1 MAPLAS
7 GDPFEVVQ
15 MEDETVPAFST
26 GKPKRR
32 LHFRWWRFLVL
43 LIAGAYI
50 LIPLYAGLKFS
61 FQGVTGGFSDLAYTS
76 IPSAPGFTAALALS
90 FKLAIVT
97 MVVSTILMVP
107 TSIYV
112 HLRMPRFRRVMD
124 VVSVLPI
131 VIPPI
136 VLIVGVIG
144 DYPLWAKSSP
154 YLLSFMY
161 VILSMPFVYRSLDA
175 GLSAIDLKTLTEA
188 SRSLG
193 GNWIKTMWQVI
204 LPNIRPALL
213 SATVLTLALVFGEYT
228 MASLDLWTTIP
239 VWIAQFQV
247 SSDGHVQVAAS
258 MVGLIGTWILLILVV
273 SLDRSQSRRTRRR
286 NA

>member
-1 MAPLAS
+1 MAPLA
-7 GDPFEVVQ
+7 GGAPFEV
-15 MEDETVPAFST
+15 ETVLAEPVAPYSL

-32 LHFRWWRFLVL
+32 RHFRWWRFFVL
-43 LIAGAYI
+43 LIAGAFI
-50 LIPLYAGLKFS
+50 LIPLYASLKFS
-61 FQGVTGGFSDLAYTS
+61 FQGVSGGFSDLAYTS
-76 IPSAPGFTAALALS
+76 IPSAPGFTAALTLS
-90 FKLAIVT
+90 IKLAVVT

-136 VLIVGVIG
+136 VLIIGVLG
-144 DYPLWAKSSP
+144 DFPLWAKSSP

-161 VILSMPFVYRSLDA
+161 VILAMPFVYRSLDA

-258 MVGLIGTWILLILVV
+258 MVSLIGTWVLLVLVV
-273 SLDRSQSRRTRRR
+273 SLDRSQSRRSRRR
-286 NA
+286 TA